1 MTLKNELQN
10 IIIGNEQ
17 VRFGENIQ
25 ATLAYLRTKKKTIS
39 GIEKT
44 KLYKK
49 QETEFLIEHINNQIP
64 EVLLT
69 NVSIIYFN

>member
-44 KLYKK
+44 KYFKK
-49 QETEFLIEHINNQIP
+49 QGPEFLIEYINNQIP
-64 EVLLT
+64 DVLLT
-69 NVSIIYFN
+69 NVSVFLF